1 MNVKGSIKWVGSCLS
16 LLVLVI
22 VSCELVFDYIS
33 TSLFIN
39 LISLG
44 ISNKSTNIIGFLISN
59 IPSKNIAS
67 LLSITP
73 IEPLSWKIANL
84 YLIEFPWYP
93 INVSL
98 IVLGF

>member
-1 MNVKGSIKWVGSCLS
+1 MNVKRSIKWVGSCLS

-59 IPSKNIAS
+59 IAS

-73 IEPLSWKIANL
+73 IEPLSS